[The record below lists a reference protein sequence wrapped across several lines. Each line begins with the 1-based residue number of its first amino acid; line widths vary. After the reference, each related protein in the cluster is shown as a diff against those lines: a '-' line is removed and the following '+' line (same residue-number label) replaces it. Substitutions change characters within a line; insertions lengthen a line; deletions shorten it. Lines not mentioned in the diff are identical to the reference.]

1 MLIDR
6 QNQFSDAQSV
16 TATAASTDIIDL
28 GAVRNIGVGE
38 ELYIVFLVTTTFVG
52 AAGTITPSLQ
62 TDDNAGFASAATVR
76 TYDTIPTLSPAGTYR
91 FYRLEPFTAA
101 GVYERY
107 IRVLYTVAGTLSTSG
122 ISGFLTHDI
131 KAFRAYAVGYTVQ

>member
-6 QNQFSDAQSV
+6 QNQFSDGQSV
-16 TATAASTDIIDL
+16 TATAASTDLIDL

-38 ELYIVFLVTTTFVG
+38 DLHIVFLVTTTFVG

-62 TDDNAGFASAATVR
+62 TDDNASFSSAATVR
-76 TYDTIPTLSPAGTYR
+76 TYDTIPTLTAAGTYR
-91 FYRLEPFTAA
+91 FYKLEPFTAA

-107 IRVLYTVAGTLSTSG
+107 IRVMYTVAGTLSTSG

-131 KAFRAYAVGYTVQ
+131 QAFRAYAVGYTVQ